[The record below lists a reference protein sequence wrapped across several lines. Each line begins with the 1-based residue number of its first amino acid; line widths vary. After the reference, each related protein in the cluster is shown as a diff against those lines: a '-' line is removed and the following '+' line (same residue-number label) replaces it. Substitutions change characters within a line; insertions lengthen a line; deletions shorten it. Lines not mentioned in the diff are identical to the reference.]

1 MNAFFG
7 PIRAK
12 RHRKSASEALLLQA
26 SQETQVQRGPCPT
39 VTLSHGE
46 KALDA
51 LQSPPA
57 RIHDD
62 DRSLDLGLLGLVG
75 LAGLFGL
82 RRRDP
87 QDVSRTAS
95 NRSATSRA

>member
-1 MNAFFG
+1 MRLNLLRPALIGSLFLVCLADVG
-7 PIRAK
+7 SPVQAAAQDVG
-12 RHRKSASEALLLQA
+12 SA
-26 SQETQVQRGPCPT
+26 PT
-39 VTLSHGE
+39 DTH
-46 KALDA
+46 
-51 LQSPPA
+51 
-57 RIHDD
+57 D

-75 LAGLFGL
+75 LAGLLGL